1 MTLNVYPCIFPLA
14 LCCGYLLY
22 YYDTSH
28 FLFFLLFCTCWYNCM
43 YYKCLAQIKKHCLE
57 MFETLLKRN
66 KLNVDLKLL
75 LIQIIML
82 LFLSVHAIKML
93 YIYQFMLNVHVIKR
107 HYEFSALCLYSG
119 TEVNECRT
127 RERSQT
133 SQKAIQIIYCQS
145 AATLFKYTL
154 TSLNIHIHTSARKT
168 LNQLKSA
175 PFQIGIAVRL

>member
-14 LCCGYLLY
+14 LCFGYLLY
-22 YYDTSH
+22 YYDASH
-28 FLFFLLFCTCWYNCM
+28 FLFFLLFCTSRYNCM

-127 RERSQT
+127 KDWESDLAE
-133 SQKAIQIIYCQS
+133 SHLDYLLPVCSNSSNIY
-145 AATLFKYTL
+145 
-154 TSLNIHIHTSARKT
+154 
-168 LNQLKSA
+168 
-175 PFQIGIAVRL
+175 